1 MVRATGTNH
10 HPGDDEFNM
19 TTQPHDDREEL
30 DPIGDDLD
38 LGALVLSEESILE
51 SLRVSIPG
59 YSILKRIGRGGQGSV
74 FLAERTSD
82 HLRVA
87 IKMMNLGA
95 FSSKHARSR
104 FQREANALKVLKH
117 PGIVQILDL
126 GETSD
131 GNSYL
136 VTEFIEGQLLDQYVE
151 SIPPSGNLLIR
162 LKLFL
167 SICRAMASVHRSGV
181 IHRDISPSNIIVDST
196 GNPRIIDFGLAQSAF
211 DALLDPAGEIS
222 QQGDFCG
229 KLDYASPEQ
238 FSGEKEGVSQ
248 ASDVY
253 SLGVILYF
261 LMSGGRLPFN
271 HGGGDYALVNRITRE
286 RPDPLPMPR
295 DISMSDWSDICRI
308 IGMALEKL
316 PSQRYQDAGELVRP
330 IENIVQRYASQNVD
344 STADAPLVM
353 ATIQPVAAK
362 ADSRSSSSSNPRH
375 EIMKSHN
382 LTNVHLRNKLIAWAQ
397 DVRELLHARGDHSGM
412 EQVSE
417 AIEAYHNDKYTI
429 AIIGKAKRGKST
441 LLNAMLGRRDDLVAP
456 VDKLPASSAITR
468 FSFDAQESADVLFRD
483 ERCEPITFEQIR
495 SYVTEEGNPSNAK
508 EVACVHVRGPF
519 PGLDHDMELVDTPGA
534 DSMHAHHDELL
545 HGFIPQADAVIYMVT
560 ARMPIDASE
569 KELLRKVKAADSRKI
584 FFVINRIDELSAAD
598 LADAVD
604 HNTRELGRLGVQVG
618 TIHQISAKRAFQGDI
633 SASRLPG
640 LCHEIQSYLAEQK
653 GKVLARR
660 FVMRILSILNPIQHG
675 LEVAIQCSEK
685 SAAQLDIDLKRL
697 QKQRSENESKRKF
710 AEREFSTQWNSA
722 LDQFA
727 IEIGSAK
734 DEVVKVIRDKID
746 GSGLTQLNSLTKE
759 LPTIISAEIEDR
771 TLPIARKFE
780 QSVSQACR
788 KFVEAIPD
796 ISIPGLTANIAQ
808 QRGPSIAPTAL
819 GGVAAITTGGAA
831 IGAAMSFVPSVTT
844 VVVQGSAAPAAYQ
857 AAATA
862 AGGLW
867 TTLGGW
873 LGLSSAEGVGAGIA
887 SMFTTTA
894 TTTTAHAA
902 PLWVAMAGPVG
913 WTLIGVGAVAVP
925 IAWRI
930 SKLKQK
936 DKIASS
942 AEAEV
947 TRLFRRLESERTA
960 SLRRLGDT
968 IAKDIEIRLEREFDA
983 IESAI
988 TETIEKR
995 PTEEGVK
1002 RLKEYASRVTV
1013 LLSHSANLLEDKKL

>member
-1 MVRATGTNH
+1 M
-10 HPGDDEFNM
+10 
-19 TTQPHDDREEL
+19 
-30 DPIGDDLD
+30 
-38 LGALVLSEESILE
+38 
-51 SLRVSIPG
+51 
-59 YSILKRIGRGGQGSV
+59 
-74 FLAERTSD
+74 
-82 HLRVA
+82 
-87 IKMMNLGA
+87 
-95 FSSKHARSR
+95 
-104 FQREANALKVLKH
+104 
-117 PGIVQILDL
+117 
-126 GETSD
+126 
-131 GNSYL
+131 
-136 VTEFIEGQLLDQYVE
+136 
-151 SIPPSGNLLIR
+151 
-162 LKLFL
+162 
-167 SICRAMASVHRSGV
+167 
-181 IHRDISPSNIIVDST
+181 
-196 GNPRIIDFGLAQSAF
+196 
-211 DALLDPAGEIS
+211 
-222 QQGDFCG
+222 
-229 KLDYASPEQ
+229 
-238 FSGEKEGVSQ
+238 
-248 ASDVY
+248 
-253 SLGVILYF
+253 
-261 LMSGGRLPFN
+261 
-271 HGGGDYALVNRITRE
+271 
-286 RPDPLPMPR
+286 
-295 DISMSDWSDICRI
+295 
-308 IGMALEKL
+308 
-316 PSQRYQDAGELVRP
+316 
-330 IENIVQRYASQNVD
+330 
-344 STADAPLVM
+344 
-353 ATIQPVAAK
+353 
-362 ADSRSSSSSNPRH
+362 
-375 EIMKSHN
+375 
-382 LTNVHLRNKLIAWAQ
+382 
-397 DVRELLHARGDHSGM
+397 
-412 EQVSE
+412 
-417 AIEAYHNDKYTI
+417 
-429 AIIGKAKRGKST
+429 
-441 LLNAMLGRRDDLVAP
+441 LVA
-456 VDKLPASSAITR
+456 
-468 FSFDAQESADVLFRD
+468 VLFRD

-495 SYVTEEGNPSNAK
+495 SYVTEEANPGNAK

-640 LCHEIQSYLAEQK
+640 LCHEIQTFLAEHK

-685 SAAQLDIDLKRL
+685 SVAQLDADLKRL
-697 QKQRSENESKRKF
+697 QKQRADNESKRKF
-710 AEREFSTQWNSA
+710 AEREFSTHWNSA

-746 GSGLTQLNSLTKE
+746 TSGLTQLNSLTKE
-759 LPTIISAEIEDR
+759 LPTIISTEIEDR

-796 ISIPGLTANIAQ
+796 ITIPGLTANIST

-831 IGAAMSFVPSVTT
+831 ISAAMSFVPTVTT
-844 VVVQGSAAPAAYQ
+844 VVVEGSAAPAAYQ

-867 TTLGGW
+867 TTLGTW

-887 SMFTTTA
+887 GMFTTTA

-936 DKIASS
+936 DNCRHTWLWCRYRK
-942 AEAEV
+942 
-947 TRLFRRLESERTA
+947 
-960 SLRRLGDT
+960 
-968 IAKDIEIRLEREFDA
+968 
-983 IESAI
+983 
-988 TETIEKR
+988 
-995 PTEEGVK
+995 
-1002 RLKEYASRVTV
+1002 
-1013 LLSHSANLLEDKKL
+1013 